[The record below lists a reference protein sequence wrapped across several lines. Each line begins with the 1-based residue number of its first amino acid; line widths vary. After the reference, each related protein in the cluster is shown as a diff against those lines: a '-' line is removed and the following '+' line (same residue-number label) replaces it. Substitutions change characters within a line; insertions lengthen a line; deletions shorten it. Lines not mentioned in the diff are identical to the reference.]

1 MSNDQQ
7 NPEQNS
13 ERFLEL
19 FVLHQEDL
27 KRYIISIHP
36 HRNEIDDLLQNT
48 ALALMR
54 KFDSYDPTLP
64 FLNWAFRFA
73 YYEVLKHREKFAKR
87 MQLCRSTL
95 ELLAEESQEDKSFA
109 QARKRAL
116 ERCLETIKPEWKL
129 LLELRYEKKMKI
141 VDIAKELGQ
150 PIKKCYKTFETMR
163 NQLNKCSMQRLTE
176 EGWAN

>member
-1 MSNDQQ
+1 MNSDQH
-7 NPEQNS
+7 NSEQNS

-54 KFDSYDPTLP
+54 KFDAYDPNLP

-87 MQLCRSTL
+87 MQLCKATL
-95 ELLAEESQEDKSFA
+95 ELLAEESQEDKSFS

-116 ERCLETIKPEWKL
+116 DRCLENIKPEWKA
-129 LLELRYEKKMKI
+129 LLELRYEKGMKV
-141 VDIAKELGQ
+141 VDIANELGQ
-150 PIKKCYKTFETMR
+150 PIKKCYKSFEAMR
-163 NQLNKCSMQRLTE
+163 NQLTKCSRQRLNE
-176 EGWAN
+176 EGWAT